1 MREVGIKWQEVD
13 GSKVDLVRDSVG
25 MAVDLLVIRGNYL
38 LGRWSKPGVVKLK
51 GGVAV
56 EAAVEPR
63 KSR

>member
-38 LGRWSKPGVVKLK
+38 SGRWSKPGVVDLK
-51 GGVAV
+51 ARAPVDV
-56 EAAVEPR
+56 LEENK